1 MKSNVE
7 TENDKMNGET
17 ANQEGTS
24 SKKKL
29 FIIGGIAIGIIVI
42 VAIIVIV
49 VLVTKDD
56 DDSSSSSSLGFEIIS
71 WEEAYS
77 KAEEDLAK
85 LNLTD
90 KVNLLYGIGDMSD
103 LSGIIGGNSK
113 INLNQINLQDGPSG
127 VRTPNKTTSWPAG
140 INLAST
146 FNRTLMYNVGKEQ
159 GNEFRVR
166 GIHIML
172 GPCMNMMRT
181 PLGGRMWEAYGED
194 PFLSGAT
201 ATEVI
206 KGIQENG
213 VIAVAKHYVGNEVEK
228 NRRNSTSNIPEQA
241 LWEIYIEPFY
251 RSVKDADV
259 CSIMSSYN
267 DVNGTLLAKNYRL
280 LQTILKDTIGFKGF
294 VMSDWFAIK
303 DNDVANFN
311 SGEDMNMPGKYS
323 SVDWTKLEQ
332 AVNDGTV
339 KEERVNDAAKRIL
352 AAQYKLGQRKNFPSF
367 DFSVN
372 TITEATKQ
380 LNREA
385 AGQSNVLLKNE
396 GNVLPITKDK
406 YPKIAVLGNN
416 AFPNYCINSPDN
428 LCSCRNDTSD
438 ANANK
443 WIWDGHLSMGYGS
456 GATVFNY
463 LIDPLSAITEK
474 ANKLGI
480 SIVSYGKLTNTS
492 EDNYGVTTT
501 IGHEDITGVQDLL
514 TRNTDID
521 LCLIFIMANS
531 GEELLYLERSHGDR
545 YNMDAWHDGNNLVT
559 TVAGSSSCGKKVVVI
574 NAPGPI
580 NVPWLSS
587 VDGVVFSGMGAA
599 ESGNGI
605 ADVLFGDL
613 NPSGHLP
620 YAWGELNQYPG
631 TINFDDTTY
640 STYNYNEGVFVGQR
654 YFDKNNVNPI
664 FPFGFGLSYTTFTFS
679 GLTTT
684 YDSSNK
690 KLTATFNVKNDGSKD
705 GDVVPMLFLKFPTID
720 EYGTDGY
727 PSKLFKG
734 FDKVFIKSGETKSVS
749 ITVDEHALSYYS
761 ESEKKFKMV
770 SGTYDVYIGLNAGSD
785 YNKLTKTV
793 NIS

>member
-7 TENDKMNGET
+7 TENDNMNGET

-56 DDSSSSSSLGFEIIS
+56 DDSSSTSSSGFEIIS

-103 LSGIIGGNSK
+103 LSGKIAANSK
-113 INLNQINLQDGPSG
+113 IGLEQINLQDGPSG
-127 VRTPNKTTSWPAG
+127 VRTPKSTTNSWPAG

-146 FNRTLMYNVGKEQ
+146 FNRTLMYKVGKEQ

-259 CSIMSSYN
+259 VSVMSSYN

-311 SGEDMNMPGKYS
+311 SGEDMNMPGKFS

-480 SIVSYGKLTNTS
+480 SIVSYGKLTSKT
-492 EDNYGVTTT
+492 ETFYGVETQV
-501 IGHEDITGVQDLL
+501 GEEDITGINNLL
-514 TRNTDID
+514 AQNTDID

-545 YNMDAWHDGNNLVT
+545 YNMDAWHDGNNLVK

-580 NVPWLSS
+580 NVPWKNS
-587 VDGVVFSGMGAA
+587 VELILMMVV
-599 ESGNGI
+599 I
-605 ADVLFGDL
+605 L
-613 NPSGHLP
+613 
-620 YAWGELNQYPG
+620 
-631 TINFDDTTY
+631 
-640 STYNYNEGVFVGQR
+640 STYNYDEGVFVGQR
-654 YFDKNNVNPI
+654 YFDKNGDNPI

-679 GLTTT
+679 DLTTN

-690 KLTATFNVKNDGSKD
+690 KLTATFNVKNDGGKD
-705 GDVVPMLFLKFPTID
+705 GDVVPMLFLKWI
-720 EYGTDGY
+720 
-727 PSKLFKG
+727 
-734 FDKVFIKSGETKSVS
+734 DKVFFNQLK
-749 ITVDEHALSYYS
+749 
-761 ESEKKFKMV
+761 
-770 SGTYDVYIGLNAGSD
+770 
-785 YNKLTKTV
+785 
-793 NIS
+793 

>member
-1 MKSNVE
+1 
-7 TENDKMNGET
+7 
-17 ANQEGTS
+17 
-24 SKKKL
+24 
-29 FIIGGIAIGIIVI
+29 
-42 VAIIVIV
+42 
-49 VLVTKDD
+49 
-56 DDSSSSSSLGFEIIS
+56 
-71 WEEAYS
+71 
-77 KAEEDLAK
+77 
-85 LNLTD
+85 
-90 KVNLLYGIGDMSD
+90 MSD
-103 LSGIIGGNSK
+103 LSGKIAANSK
-113 INLNQINLQDGPSG
+113 INLDQINLQDGPSG

-159 GNEFRVR
+159 GKEFRLR

-267 DVNGTLLAKNYRL
+267 DVNGTLLARNYRL

-303 DNDVANFN
+303 DNDTDNFN

-323 SVDWTKLEQ
+323 SVDWTRLEE
-332 AVNDGTV
+332 AVNNGSVT
-339 KEERVNDAAKRIL
+339 EARVNDAARRIL
-352 AAQYKLGQRKNFPSF
+352 GAQYRLDQRSTTNKFPDF

-372 TITEATKQ
+372 TINEKNKK

-385 AGQSNVLLKNE
+385 AGQSNVLLKNN
-396 GNVLPITKDK
+396 GDVLPITKSK
-406 YPKIAVLGNN
+406 YSKIAVLGND

-428 LCSCRNDTSD
+428 LCSCLNDT
-438 ANANK
+438 NE
-443 WIWDGHLSMGYGS
+443 IWDGHLPMGYGS
-456 GATVFNY
+456 GATIFNY

-474 ANKLGI
+474 ANNLGI
-480 SIVSYGKLTNTS
+480 SIVSYGKLTSTS
-492 EDNYGVTTT
+492 ETNYNVTTK
-501 IGHEDITGVQDLL
+501 IGVEDIAGVNNLL
-514 TRNTDID
+514 AQNTDID

-545 YNMDAWHDGNNLVT
+545 YDMNAWHNGNELVKNVT
-559 TVAGSSSCGKKVVVI
+559 QSSSCRKKVVVI

-580 NVPWLSS
+580 NVDTWIDD
-587 VDGVVFSGMGAA
+587 VDGVVFSGMGGG
-599 ESGNGI
+599 ESGNGL

-620 YAWGELNQYPG
+620 YVWGKVDQYPG
-631 TINFDDTTY
+631 TINFNPSSEDFITY
-640 STYNYNEGVFVGQR
+640 EYSEGVFVGQR
-654 YFDKNNVNPI
+654 YFDKNNVEPI
-664 FPFGFGLSYTTFTFS
+664 FPFGYGLSYTTFTFNAITS
-679 GLTTT
+679 T
-684 YDSSNK
+684 YDATK
-690 KLTATFNVKNDGSKD
+690 KILTATFNVKNEGDFD

-720 EYGTDGY
+720 EYGADGY
-727 PSKLFKG
+727 PEKLFKG
-734 FDKVFIKSGETKSVS
+734 FDKVFIKKGETKSVT
-749 ITVDEHALSYYS
+749 ITVDEHALSYFSVS
-761 ESEKKFKMV
+761 ENKFKMG
-770 SGTYDVYIGLNAGSD
+770 SGEYTVYIGLNAKD
-785 YNKLTKTV
+785 YNLLTANV

>member
-1 MKSNVE
+1 
-7 TENDKMNGET
+7 
-17 ANQEGTS
+17 
-24 SKKKL
+24 
-29 FIIGGIAIGIIVI
+29 
-42 VAIIVIV
+42 
-49 VLVTKDD
+49 
-56 DDSSSSSSLGFEIIS
+56 
-71 WEEAYS
+71 
-77 KAEEDLAK
+77 
-85 LNLTD
+85 
-90 KVNLLYGIGDMSD
+90 
-103 LSGIIGGNSK
+103 
-113 INLNQINLQDGPSG
+113 
-127 VRTPNKTTSWPAG
+127 
-140 INLAST
+140 
-146 FNRTLMYNVGKEQ
+146 
-159 GNEFRVR
+159 
-166 GIHIML
+166 
-172 GPCMNMMRT
+172 
-181 PLGGRMWEAYGED
+181 
-194 PFLSGAT
+194 
-201 ATEVI
+201 
-206 KGIQENG
+206 
-213 VIAVAKHYVGNEVEK
+213 
-228 NRRNSTSNIPEQA
+228 
-241 LWEIYIEPFY
+241 
-251 RSVKDADV
+251 
-259 CSIMSSYN
+259 
-267 DVNGTLLAKNYRL
+267 
-280 LQTILKDTIGFKGF
+280 
-294 VMSDWFAIK
+294 MSDWFAIK
-303 DNDVANFN
+303 DNDTDNFN

-323 SVDWTKLEQ
+323 SVDWTRLEE
-332 AVNDGTV
+332 AVNNGTV
-339 KEERVNDAAKRIL
+339 TEARVNDAARRIL
-352 AAQYKLGQRKNFPSF
+352 GAQYRLDQRSTTNKFPDF

-372 TITEATKQ
+372 TINEKNKK

-385 AGQSNVLLKNE
+385 AGQSNVLLKNNGE
-396 GNVLPITKDK
+396 VLPITKSK
-406 YPKIAVLGNN
+406 YSKIAVLGND

-428 LCSCRNDTSD
+428 LCSCK
-438 ANANK
+438 NATNE
-443 WIWDGHLSMGYGS
+443 IWDGHLPMGYGS
-456 GATVFNY
+456 GATIFNY

-474 ANKLGI
+474 ANNLGI
-480 SIVSYGKLTNTS
+480 SIVSYGKLTSKSDTF
-492 EDNYGVTTT
+492 YGVETQV
-501 IGHEDITGVQDLL
+501 GEEDITGINNLL
-514 TRNTDID
+514 AQNTDID

-580 NVPWLSS
+580 NVNAWLSS

-720 EYGTDGY
+720 EYGANGY

>member
-1 MKSNVE
+1 M
-7 TENDKMNGET
+7 
-17 ANQEGTS
+17 
-24 SKKKL
+24 
-29 FIIGGIAIGIIVI
+29 
-42 VAIIVIV
+42 
-49 VLVTKDD
+49 
-56 DDSSSSSSLGFEIIS
+56 
-71 WEEAYS
+71 
-77 KAEEDLAK
+77 
-85 LNLTD
+85 
-90 KVNLLYGIGDMSD
+90 
-103 LSGIIGGNSK
+103 
-113 INLNQINLQDGPSG
+113 SG

-146 FNRTLMYNVGKEQ
+146 FNRTLMYRVGKEQ
-159 GNEFRVR
+159 GKEFRLR

-267 DVNGTLLAKNYRL
+267 DVNGTLLARNYRL
-280 LQTILKDTIGFKGF
+280 LQTYLKDIIGFKGF

-311 SGEDMNMPGKYS
+311 SGEDMNMPGKRS
-323 SVDWTKLEQ
+323 SVDWSKLEQ
-332 AVNDGTV
+332 AVNNGTV
-339 KEERVNDAAKRIL
+339 TEERVNDAARRIL
-352 AAQYKLGQRKNFPSF
+352 AALYKLDQRSTTNKFPDF

-372 TITEATKQ
+372 TINEKNKK

-385 AGQSNVLLKNE
+385 AGQSNVLLKNNGE
-396 GNVLPITKDK
+396 VLPITKSK
-406 YPKIAVLGNN
+406 YPKIAVLGND

-428 LCSCRNDTSD
+428 LCSCLNDT
-438 ANANK
+438 NK
-443 WIWDGHLSMGYGS
+443 IWDGHLPMGYGS
-456 GATVFNY
+456 GATIFNY

-474 ANKLGI
+474 ANNLGI
-480 SIVSYGKLTNTS
+480 SIVSYGKLTSTS
-492 EDNYGVTTT
+492 ETNYGVETQ
-501 IGHEDITGVQDLL
+501 IGIEDIDGVNNLL
-514 TRNTDID
+514 AQNTDID
-521 LCLIFIMANS
+521 LCLIFIMADS

-545 YNMDAWHDGNNLVT
+545 YDMNAWHNGNELVKNVT
-559 TVAGSSSCGKKVVVI
+559 QSSSCKKKVVVI

-580 NVPWLSS
+580 NVDTWIDD
-587 VDGVVFSGMGAA
+587 VDGVVFSGMGGG
-599 ESGNGI
+599 ESGNGL

-620 YAWGELNQYPG
+620 YVWGKVDQYPG
-631 TINFDDTTY
+631 TIDFNPSYEDFIPYEY
-640 STYNYNEGVFVGQR
+640 SEGVFVGQR
-654 YFDKNNVNPI
+654 YFDLKKVEPI
-664 FPFGFGLSYTTFTFS
+664 FPFGYGLSYTTFTFNA
-679 GLTTT
+679 LTST
-684 YDSSNK
+684 YDATK
-690 KLTATFNVKNDGSKD
+690 KILTATFNVKNEGEFD
-705 GDVVPMLFLKFPTID
+705 GDVVPMLFLKFPTIT
-720 EYGTDGY
+720 EYTEY

-734 FDKVFIKSGETKSVS
+734 FDKVFIKKGETKSVT
-749 ITVDEHALSYYS
+749 ITVNEHALSYFSVS
-761 ESEKKFKMV
+761 ENKFKMG
-770 SGTYDVYIGLNAGSD
+770 SGEYTVYIGLNGGND
-785 YNKLTKTV
+785 YNILTTNV